1 MKRVVTSGGI
11 MLIMSTPRLLKFSQ
25 ANKIDSIRKGNFEEF
40 TKDVNTTLY

>member
-1 MKRVVTSGGI
+1 MTSGEI

-25 ANKIDSIRKGNFEEF
+25 ANKFDIIRKGDFEEF